1 MRAAANWL
9 LTGIGALALVLAL
22 VDIALFSTNRQQQS
36 QVAERAQFIQ
46 QSAQLQGLYQQIIGS
61 LAELSAKNN
70 DAQLKA
76 VLADQGITFS
86 TTPSNDEGA
95 KAK

>member
-1 MRAAANWL
+1 
-9 LTGIGALALVLAL
+9 VLAV
-22 VDIALFSTNRQQQS
+22 VDIALFSGNRQQQS
-36 QVAERAQFIQ
+36 QVAVRAQFIQ
-46 QSAQLQGLYQQIIGS
+46 ESVQLQGLYQQIIGS
-61 LAELSAKNN
+61 LAELSANNN

-86 TTPSNDEGA
+86 ATPNNNEAA